1 MDIGAKF
8 TIGAGVTGQD
18 QLDRLNESA
27 KEIGQTGQV
36 SAGQFDRLNESAKKI
51 GQTGQVSAGQFNAA
65 MRSLPAQMTDVVTQL
80 QGGQSPLT
88 VLLQQGGQIKDQ
100 FGGIGAAARG
110 LGQYIAGLAN
120 PVTLL
125 AVATAG
131 LGIAAFQGASQQQAL
146 RDRLILNGNAAGMT
160 MGRFDALAKSV
171 QASTGVTIGAAR
183 ELAAAAAAT
192 GAFSSSTIQTATE
205 AMGRIQK
212 LTGASADQIAK
223 DFATMQNGVA
233 KWAAEHNKSYNY
245 LTAAQ
250 FSYIRQ
256 LEQQGKIEEAM
267 RLNNELLNKS
277 MAGRTRE
284 LGYLEKAWTAVKNKA
299 SEAWDAMLNIG
310 REKPLED
317 RLKKAQEDVAS
328 LAQRMELAKQGVGLA
343 GYDEKRFKA
352 ALDAAQQQVAA
363 LQEQIRLEN
372 RAADAA
378 SERAKAEQ
386 QKINVINSGEA
397 DRQAS
402 AALALELQQQQG
414 ASAARIALQEQQK
427 ARLEG
432 LKRAELIDDE
442 NYAKRKVEIEREI
455 LAEQSKLVD
464 IEIAIERRK
473 QADKPEERL
482 AREQKI
488 LALQQK
494 KADIASKGVIVGF
507 DAQYLAPADKKQV
520 SDFESAL
527 SGLGAQAEK
536 LRFQGQYI
544 TEFGERAT
552 SAAEVMAR
560 FETTN
565 GKFKDLT
572 DSQKASYIAAARAV
586 DELTASLQ
594 RQQAGLSYEKQTA
607 EIERQTAELGQ
618 NALQRKIN
626 ADLQA
631 LENAGIKQGTELYTQ
646 LAEQRINALQQADAA
661 SRQWVV
667 GVKDGMNQYLDTITN
682 NAAMARD
689 ALTNAFKGAEDA
701 LVQFVTTGKLN
712 FKSLVNSIVADLA
725 RMAIRNSLATLGGDG
740 GLIKSLVGAGL
751 SLFGGGASAANSS
764 FTTGMDAAVA
774 GGWTYPGRASGGRVS
789 PYATYRVNEQGIET
803 LQMGSQGGYILN
815 AGQTQQAAKQGV
827 DGGKSVV
834 VNFTQSNNIGS
845 NVSRS
850 EISQALAQAK
860 EQGKA
865 ELLDMLQRRG
875 VV

>member
-18 QLDRLNESA
+18 QLDKLNEA
-27 KEIGQTGQV
+27 
-36 SAGQFDRLNESAKKI
+36 AKKI
-51 GQTGQVSAGQFNAA
+51 GQTGQTSAGQFNAA
-65 MRSLPAQMTDVVTQL
+65 MRGLPAQMTDVVTSL

-125 AVATAG
+125 AVAVAG
-131 LGIAAFQGASQQQAL
+131 LGIAAFKGASEQQAL
-146 RDRLILNGNAAGMT
+146 RDQMVLNGNAAGMT
-160 MGRFDALAKSV
+160 MGRFDELAKSV

-183 ELAAAAAAT
+183 DLAAAAAAT
-192 GAFSSSTIQTATE
+192 GTFTSGSIQAATS
-205 AMGRIQK
+205 AMGRIQQ
-212 LTGASADQIAK
+212 LSGASADQIAK
-223 DFATMQNGVA
+223 DFGTMQNGVA
-233 KWAAEHNKSYNY
+233 KWAAEHNRQYNY

-250 FSYIRQ
+250 FAYIRQ
-256 LEQQGKIEEAM
+256 LEQQGKTEEAI
-267 RLNNELLNKS
+267 RLNSELLDKAL
-277 MAGRTRE
+277 AGRTRQ
-284 LGYLEKAWTAVKNKA
+284 LGLLERGWEGVKGAA
-299 SEAWDAMLNIG
+299 SRAWDAMLNIG
-310 REKPLED
+310 REDTLDQKLA
-317 RLKKAQEDVAS
+317 KAQAKLADLERS
-328 LAQRMELAKQGVGLA
+328 LAGGGTRGG
-343 GYDEKRFKA
+343 KRTSTFKA
-352 ALDAAQQQVAA
+352 EIEQQKQLIESLKEQAAAEAA
-363 LQEQIRLEN
+363 
-372 RAADAA
+372 AADAA
-378 SERAKAEQ
+378 SKRAKAEQ
-386 QKINVINSGEA
+386 EKIDKINSGGA
-397 DRQAS
+397 DRES
-402 AALALELQQQQG
+402 AARLAVDLQQAQN

-427 ARLEG
+427 ARLDG

-442 NYAKRKVEIEREI
+442 SYAKRKVEIEREI
-455 LAEQSKLVD
+455 LAEQAKLVD
-464 IEIAIERRK
+464 IEIAIEKRK
-473 QADKPEERL
+473 PANNAEQKL
-482 AREQKI
+482 ARDQRI

-494 KADIASKGVIVGF
+494 AADIASKGVIVGF
-507 DAQYLAPADKKQV
+507 DAQFLKPADQKQI

-536 LRFQGQYI
+536 LQFQGQYI
-544 TEFGERAT
+544 TQFGERAA

-560 FETTN
+560 FETMQ

-572 DSQKASYIAAARAV
+572 AEQKTAYIEAARAV

-594 RQQAGLSYEKQTA
+594 RQQAGLSYQKQTA
-607 EIERQTAELGQ
+607 EIQRQTAELGQ

-661 SRQWVV
+661 SRQWAA
-667 GVKDGMNQYLDTITN
+667 GVQEGLNAYLDTITN
-682 NAAMARD
+682 QAATVRD
-689 ALTNAFKGAEDA
+689 ALTNAFRAGEDA
-701 LVQFVTTGKLN
+701 LVSFVTTGKLN
-712 FKSLVNSIVADLA
+712 FKSLVNSIIADLA
-725 RMAIRNSLATLGGDG
+725 RMAIRNALSSAFGSGASGASIL
-740 GLIKSLVGAGL
+740 SSVVGAFTGTR
-751 SLFGGGASAANSS
+751 AA
-764 FTTGMDAAVA
+764 
-774 GGWTYPGRASGGRVS
+774 GGRVS